1 MTTLLSTFQRG
12 IFSSSFAH
20 HCFIWYTIIIIAQ
33 KSKISSN
40 ILYEDSKTKSQKKVG
55 IKYKKN
61 HLDISGNKFFPINK
75 NKRMSNKIT
84 N

>member
-1 MTTLLSTFQRG
+1 MVYDYYNRAE
-12 IFSSSFAH
+12 IKN
-20 HCFIWYTIIIIAQ
+20 I
-33 KSKISSN
+33 SN

-55 IKYKKN
+55 IRYKKN

>member
-1 MTTLLSTFQRG
+1 MVYDYYNRAE
-12 IFSSSFAH
+12 IKN
-20 HCFIWYTIIIIAQ
+20 I
-33 KSKISSN
+33 SN

-84 N
+84 NWAFKSM